1 MEGGGVGA
9 SFPQLHR
16 RDGLRFGREDRG
28 DLPRQYRADGRRTL
42 DAEEVATLMVRGEQ
56 RRMHRLLEEGLSKA
70 EVARRLGCT
79 RQTIYN
85 QLARQ
90 DRGEET
96 RRPRPSKLDGFR
108 RYIESRL
115 ERFDLP
121 VTSLLAELRQRGYE
135 GSITILRE
143 FVAGIKQRYTQKV
156 VDRFE
161 TEPGRQAQVDWAS
174 CGTIWHH
181 GRRRRLSLLVVVLGY
196 SRVIWARFVVS
207 ERRPVLAALLEQA
220 FAELG
225 GVPRELLF
233 DNLKQVIAQPRSESS
248 PAILQP
254 GFADFADHW
263 GFEAQACPPYWPRA
277 KGKVERAIGYIET
290 SFLEGRSFADLDELN
305 AQLRFWLATVA
316 NVRVHGT
323 TGERPVDRLAQDQAA
338 MLELVTPYSKLEVE
352 PRQADWDGRIS
363 FRGVRYSVDPSILGG
378 RRGEQVEVH
387 VGADEMLRIY
397 HQARLVGTHAVAPP
411 GSPPQD
417 DPAHARARRQLRQQ
431 PPVRRLPER
440 APRFEQ
446 RLPDEKPS
454 WAAIAPDV
462 AARALTAY
470 EEVSS
475 CRPS

>member
-1 MEGGGVGA
+1 MY
-9 SFPQLHR
+9 Q
-16 RDGLRFGREDRG
+16 
-28 DLPRQYRADGRRTL
+28 
-42 DAEEVATLMVRGEQ
+42 
-56 RRMHRLLEEGLSKA
+56 LLEEGLSKA
-70 EVARRLGCT
+70 EVARRLGCS

-85 QLARQ
+85 QLAQ
-90 DRGEET
+90 DREEEG
-96 RRPRPSKLDGFR
+96 PRVRTSKLDRFR
-108 RYIESRL
+108 KYVESRL
-115 ERFDLP
+115 DRFDLP
-121 VTSLLAELRQRGYE
+121 ATVLLAELRERGYE
-135 GSITILRE
+135 GGVTIVRE
-143 FVAGIKQRYTQKV
+143 LVARIKDRHTQRV

-196 SRVIWARFVVS
+196 SRMIWARFVVS
-207 ERRPVLAALLEQA
+207 ERRPVLAALLEDA

-233 DNLKQVIAQPRSESS
+233 DNLKQVIAQPRSDSS

-263 GFEAQACPPYWPRA
+263 GFEVHACPPYWPRA

-290 SFLEGRSFADLDELN
+290 SFLEGRSFDDLGDLN

-323 TGERPVDRLAQDQAA
+323 TGERPVDRLAEDQAA
-338 MLELVTPYSKLEVE
+338 MRALVTPYLKLEVE

-363 FRGVRYSVDPSILGG
+363 FRGVRYSVDPSILGA
-378 RRGEQVEVH
+378 RRGEPVEAH
-387 VGADEMLRIY
+387 VGTDERLRIY
-397 HQARLVGTHAVAPP
+397 HRGRLVGTHAVAPP

-417 DPAHARARRQLRQQ
+417 DPAHARTRRWLRQQ
-431 PPVRRLPER
+431 PPVRRLRER

-446 RLPDEKPS
+446 RHQETQPS
-454 WAAIAPDV
+454 WAAVAPVV
-462 AARALTAY
+462 AARALDAY
-470 EEVSS
+470 EEVVR